1 MIVNYMKDTAIIL
14 AGLTAIAGII
24 YWAIK
29 AKLRDDFCEKVECV
43 KKHEK
48 LDQVILNQRSDL
60 SNDIREIKE
69 VVLRIEERFFRWIE
83 KQTG

>member
-14 AGLTAIAGII
+14 AGLTAIAGLI

-29 AKLRDDFCEKVECV
+29 AKLRDDFCEKDECV
-43 KKHEK
+43 KKHEE
-48 LDQVILNQRSDL
+48 LDQVILNQKSDL

-83 KQTG
+83 KQSS